1 MRPFAL
7 ILAGLLALGIL
18 TYLCGSHHGPHFA
31 ADLSGKTKAALS
43 AAGIA
48 PVDVAGVGQA
58 ITLRGQV
65 ATEALKTRAG
75 EEADKINGVAK
86 VNNLLTVARPGPT
99 PAAPPAMST
108 AQRAEAVDCQKVFN
122 RLLRAEKIRFETGKA
137 TISRASHKL
146 LDRLAGAAGQC
157 TAAQIQV
164 EGHTD
169 SRGPR
174 TMNMKLSR
182 SRAEAVVKYL
192 ESKGVSPGR
201 LTAEGFGP
209 DKPVASNRTAA
220 GLDGNRRT
228 EFKVRGLQ

>member
-1 MRPFAL
+1 MMRPFAL
-7 ILAGLLALGIL
+7 ILAGLLGLGIL

-31 ADLSGKTKAALS
+31 ADLSGKTKAALG

-48 PVDVAGVGQA
+48 PVDVAGEGQV

-75 EEADKINGVAK
+75 EEAYKIDGVAK
-86 VNNLLTVARPGPT
+86 VNNLLTIAPT
-99 PAAPPAMST
+99 PATAPPAMSAT
-108 AQRAEAVDCQKVFN
+108 QRVQAVNCQQAFN
-122 RLLRAEKIRFETGKA
+122 RMLQAEKIRFETGKA
-137 TISRASHKL
+137 AINRASHKL
-146 LDRLAGAAGQC
+146 LDRLAAAAGKC
-157 TAAQIQV
+157 TGARIQV

-169 SRGPR
+169 SRGAR
-174 TMNMKLSR
+174 AMNMKLSR

-192 ESKGVSPGR
+192 ESKGVAPSR

-209 DKPVASNRTAA
+209 DKPVASNKTAA
-220 GLDGNRRT
+220 GLERNRRT